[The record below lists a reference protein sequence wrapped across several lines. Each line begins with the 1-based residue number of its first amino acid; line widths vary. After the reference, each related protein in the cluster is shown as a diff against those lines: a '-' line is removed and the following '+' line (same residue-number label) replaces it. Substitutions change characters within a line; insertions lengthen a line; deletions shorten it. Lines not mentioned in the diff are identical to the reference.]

1 MGKQKTLHH
10 KPSSNKCCQF
20 LAVSGSHQKHW
31 KTGRNSSPSRESF
44 GTSKP
49 NMGAYM
55 GLSDRVPGYPWIWC
69 QISSLSQWNCQ
80 RWGGHGGSYRH
91 TTFSDT
97 KNEQQPPGR
106 LPRWA
111 ELGRASG
118 FFCSPPEDTFLNRD
132 RGGQVMDLMKVD
144 EVVTPIAY
152 SNQI

>member
-1 MGKQKTLHH
+1 MLPVFGGEWN
-10 KPSSNKCCQF
+10 PSKKNEK
-20 LAVSGSHQKHW
+20 K
-31 KTGRNSSPSRESF
+31 KGRNSSPSREYF

-49 NMGAYM
+49 NMGAERLTWVCLIGYQ
-55 GLSDRVPGYPWIWC
+55 DVPGYPWIWC
-69 QISSLSQWNCQ
+69 QRSSLSQLNCQ

-97 KNEQQPPGR
+97 KNDQQPPGR

-118 FFCSPPEDTFLNRD
+118 FFCSPPEDTFLNRH